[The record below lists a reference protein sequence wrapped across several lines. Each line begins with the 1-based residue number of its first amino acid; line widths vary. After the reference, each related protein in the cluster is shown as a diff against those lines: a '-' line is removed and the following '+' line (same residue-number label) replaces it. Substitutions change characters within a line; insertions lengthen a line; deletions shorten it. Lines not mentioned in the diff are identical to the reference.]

1 MKICIVGSGH
11 IGGGLARAWRA
22 HGHEVVFGARPP
34 ADPELAKL
42 CAEIGATAE
51 PTARAAPAAEVIV
64 LAMPYGAL
72 DAVLGDIGAAKG
84 KLVVDCTN
92 AVERGMQL
100 KYGHTTSSAE
110 ELQKRI
116 PEAHVFKSF
125 NAQGAENLAS
135 PEYPGGRASNFFCG
149 DDASARERMRTL
161 VGDAGFDPV
170 DAGPL
175 ANAPLLE
182 SLMLLW
188 MASSRAAGS
197 RDIAFKLLRR

>member
-11 IGGGLARAWRA
+11 IGGGLARAWRK
-22 HGHEVVFGARPP
+22 HGHSIVFGARKPD
-34 ADPELAKL
+34 DPELVGL
-42 CAEIGATAE
+42 CREIGATAA
-51 PTARAAPAAEVIV
+51 PVARAGEADVIV
-64 LAMPYGAL
+64 LAMPYAAL
-72 DAVLGDIGAAKG
+72 DGVLAEIGAAKG

-125 NAQGAENLAS
+125 NAQGAENLTA
-135 PEYPGGRASNFFCG
+135 PEYPDGRASNFFCG
-149 DDASARERMRTL
+149 DDASAREVMKRL
-161 VGDAGFDPV
+161 VADAGFDAV

-175 ANAPLLE
+175 DSARLLE
-182 SLMLLW
+182 PLMLLW
-188 MASSRAAGS
+188 VRCSKTVGT
-197 RDIAFKLLRR
+197 RDIAFRLLRR